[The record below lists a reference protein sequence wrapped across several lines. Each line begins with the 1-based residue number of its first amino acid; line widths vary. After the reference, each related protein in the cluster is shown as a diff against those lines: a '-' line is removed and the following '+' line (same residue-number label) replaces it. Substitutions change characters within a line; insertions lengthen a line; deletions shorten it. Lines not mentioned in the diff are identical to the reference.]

1 MLSSG
6 EEEYSRT
13 PKTSSNNNTTGS
25 RAYFPHATVKKRLLS
40 SKFRS
45 GIDSTSS
52 VSPPVAYLEV
62 GFNIFHGEAS
72 MRLELVH
79 SFLAKVGEIW
89 PSPYVGSYFRSSAFL
104 EMIADDTSGLPAS
117 GFDAGDVSI
126 FSSFS
131 YGEAMAN
138 RLSTLSDASP
148 RWFWGVAP
156 AEGPRLEIPRRVDGR
171 IVLRL
176 WCPSAVDITGDC
188 ARS

>member
-52 VSPPVAYLEV
+52 VSPPVAYLV